1 MEIERIISILRRPE
15 HYYEGEGFPEEAV
28 FSNSR
33 IVMELDHDQDKL
45 YTAIL
50 KTIPKDILAETVKE
64 LRQEPNVAVSLVR
77 KMEWMSEDHPRK
89 EKTKNASISSLLNLY
104 LDKKSKRVRYARQCI
119 KERFDK
125 QSYRDQNRILRAFLS
140 GPAMDCDCAGRILR
154 DNWRKEMKGHVGEAW
169 VRTRSQILAYV
180 ILRHF
185 PNNYV
190 LLEQESLSDVAG
202 YQFVCAR
209 IGNEPG
215 FFLDESRLTI
225 PNLFYVMAKLRR
237 TIDSEEMEKKLYD
250 FLLNYDGYYDQDPP
264 TPSFSCISGWDRMV
278 WAMGVLGMQDPLIRL
293 LEFENKVKASQL
305 DDNCSTEVRWPH
317 FVTAIKDGI
326 DPESIPDRLEREILA
341 FKEKHGLPESH
352 VIPNH
357 LLNGEEEN
365 QAFTDS
371 EIDDDLKQRA
381 WYFND
386 ELSKNPFMTLQEEWA
401 QFVKVYFYDRPR
413 LQRLLEKTTF
423 TDDLGFIIIEIP
435 VYNDIQEKWFRG
447 GILEEIKNTF
457 AGVCSHSR
465 NEYDIILLKAEDYE
479 INNLAIFK

>member
-1 MEIERIISILRRPE
+1 MDTESIIGLLRKPE
-15 HYYEGEGFPEEAV
+15 HYYDGDGFPEETV
-28 FSNSR
+28 FSDSK
-33 IVMELDHDQDKL
+33 IVLELDHDQDKL

-50 KTIPKDILAETVKE
+50 KTIQKETLVEIAKE
-64 LRQEPNVAVSLVR
+64 LRHEPDVAESLVR
-77 KMEWMSEDHPRK
+77 KIEWMSEDHPK
-89 EKTKNASISSLLNLY
+89 KGSVKNDTLASLLKLF
-104 LDKKSKRVRYARQCI
+104 LDKKSKKVRYARQCL
-119 KERFDK
+119 KDRFDK

-140 GPAMDCDCAGRILR
+140 GPAMDCDWAGRILR

-169 VRTRSQILAYV
+169 VRTRRQMLAYV

-185 PNNYV
+185 PNGYIMQ
-190 LLEQESLSDVAG
+190 EQGSLAAVAG

-215 FFLDESRLTI
+215 FVLDKSRLTV
-225 PNLFYVMAKLRR
+225 PNLFYVMAKLGR
-237 TIDSEEMEKKLYD
+237 TIDNEEMEKKLYD
-250 FLLNYDGYYDQDPP
+250 FLLNFDGYYDQDPP

-278 WAMGVLGMQDPLIRL
+278 WAMGVLGMQDSLIRL

-326 DPESIPDRLEREILA
+326 DPGGVPDRLEREIQA
-341 FKEKHGLPESH
+341 FKEKHGLSESH
-352 VIPNH
+352 VIPNQ
-357 LLNGEEEN
+357 LLNGEEEI
-365 QAFTDS
+365 DS

-401 QFVKVYFYDRPR
+401 LFVKVYFYDRPR

-435 VYNDIQEKWFRG
+435 VHNDIQEKWFRG
-447 GILEEIKNTF
+447 GILEGIKNTF

-465 NEYDIILLKAEDYE
+465 NEYDIILQKAEDYE